1 MSSSNIVKEYT
12 RLGRIH
18 SSVLSGL
25 APAIGAMVMGLDELG
40 LILILFIIGIMTHI
54 FGFTANEV
62 IDLEIDKRSP
72 DLKDKPLV
80 KGTIARSGA
89 LTYLASSVILAYILT
104 FIFFYLNPDDRSQL
118 ELVIPLIFLTI
129 SWIAIGAYDLVSKSF
144 IGSDVFLALWPFF
157 LVLFGGSIVTLDL
170 SPILFIV
177 AGLALMQLF
186 IQNIMAGLKDIDHD
200 RKGGG
205 ISTPL
210 RFGVKIKSIRMKVPS
225 KFQGYI
231 IGLKFVYISLVFLP
245 FIMEWIRVEPFQLIL
260 IIPPVVLTSYLT
272 YLICRS
278 QRFDR
283 KKIIRYIGAHEIL
296 AYIIIPLL
304 LINVIGIWFVLVLL
318 ILPIIWLRLFLQLM
332 YGGDMP
338 EI

>member
-1 MSSSNIVKEYT
+1 MSSSNIVKEYA

-25 APAIGAMVMGLDELG
+25 APAIGAMVMGLDELV
-40 LILILFIIGIMTHI
+40 LILIIFLIGIMTHI

-80 KGTIARSGA
+80 KGTITRSGA
-89 LTYLASSVILAYILT
+89 LTYLASSIILAYILT
-104 FIFFYLNPDDRSQL
+104 FIFFYLNPDDRTQL
-118 ELVIPLIFLTI
+118 ELIIPLIFLTI
-129 SWIAIGAYDLVSKSF
+129 SWISIGAYDLVSKSF

-170 SPILFIV
+170 TPILFIV
-177 AGLALMQLF
+177 AGLAFMQLF

-225 KFQGYI
+225 TFQGYI
-231 IGLKFVYISLVFLP
+231 IGLKFVYLSLVFLP
-245 FIMEWIRVEPFQLIL
+245 FIMEWIELDTFQLIL
-260 IIPPVVLTSYLT
+260 IIVPVLLTSYLT
-272 YLICRS
+272 YLICS
-278 QRFDR
+278 TQRFDR
-283 KKIIRYIGAHEIL
+283 KKIIRYIGGHEIL

-304 LINVIGIWFVLVLL
+304 LINTINLWHVTIL
-318 ILPIIWLRLFLQLM
+318 IMLPVIWLRIFLQWM
-332 YGGDMP
+332 YGGIMP